1 MAFSASAPAP
11 SLLRTHGVSS
21 FTQQIIIGVVILVT
35 VWIDQLR
42 NRR

>member
-1 MAFSASAPAP
+1 MN
-11 SLLRTHGVSS
+11 GVSS
-21 FTQQIIIGVVILVT
+21 FTQQIIIGVVILFT

>member
-1 MAFSASAPAP
+1 MN
-11 SLLRTHGVSS
+11 GVSS
-21 FTQQIIIGVVILVT
+21 FTQQIIIGGVILFT